1 MSNGKDRPDPSKSL
15 VGFVVG
21 SVAYAVPIGSVREI
35 INPTQLT
42 ELPHLPSAVAG
53 VADHRGDVI
62 PIIDLRARF
71 GLEVSSDKSRSKWI
85 LVDVGG
91 RSVGLV
97 VDQVTDVFGTGGD
110 HLRPA
115 PSLGGGDDT
124 RGIAGVA
131 SHDGRLV
138 FVLEVDRFEQL
149 TRGVAESVLLDL
161 AEAAAR

>member
-1 MSNGKDRPDPSKSL
+1 MNDAKDRPDPGKSL
-15 VGFVVG
+15 VGFIVG

-42 ELPHLPSAVAG
+42 ELPHLPPAVAG

-62 PIIDLRARF
+62 PIVDLRSRF
-71 GLEVSSDKSRSKWI
+71 GLEASADRTRSKWI
-85 LVDVGG
+85 LVDVGE

-97 VDQVTDVFGTGGD
+97 VDQVTDVFGTGGEN
-110 HLRPA
+110 LRPA

-149 TRGVAESVLLDL
+149 TRGLAESVLMDL
-161 AEAAAR
+161 AEVAGR